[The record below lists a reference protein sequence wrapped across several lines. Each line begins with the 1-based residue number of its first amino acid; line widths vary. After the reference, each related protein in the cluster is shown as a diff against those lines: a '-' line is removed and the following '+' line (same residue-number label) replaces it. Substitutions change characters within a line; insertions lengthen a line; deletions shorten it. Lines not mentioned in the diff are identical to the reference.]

1 MEQVITKR
9 RYYDIGLQ
17 IEELLYSGVFKA
29 GERLPSE
36 RELSERFN
44 TSRTTIREAII
55 MLELK
60 GVLNVKQGSGIF
72 FVDSTDK
79 LSQKSLMPY
88 SEIGPFELLQ
98 ARQVIESNITGFAAS
113 QISFNEVMTESQF
126 ALLETK
132 TGYADPCGIVCESFR
147 QWVIEDNFVRGRPK
161 WDKAGAMFVSNVQP
175 YEEMKLRMLNGSHS
189 FLAYNGSLAGYEFI
203 WQCMEDANFRSIT
216 HQLMIN
222 EQARTLNPD
231 LNINIQEYADL
242 LIERFSN
249 RNVAHRTG
257 QIAMDGSQKLPQRAL
272 TPWLKLHQQK
282 QNNAVLSLLVAGW
295 LHYVIDA
302 VEKSQSVADPM
313 NDQFQ
318 ALIKEQQDAWQ
329 QALALLHLSAI
340 FGDLSNHQPFI
351 NEIKIAFANIKNK
364 GIKATISQLLSDEQK

>member
-1 MEQVITKR
+1 
-9 RYYDIGLQ
+9 
-17 IEELLYSGVFKA
+17 
-29 GERLPSE
+29 
-36 RELSERFN
+36 
-44 TSRTTIREAII
+44 
-55 MLELK
+55 
-60 GVLNVKQGSGIF
+60 
-72 FVDSTDK
+72 
-79 LSQKSLMPY
+79 
-88 SEIGPFELLQ
+88 
-98 ARQVIESNITGFAAS
+98 
-113 QISFNEVMTESQF
+113 
-126 ALLETK
+126 
-132 TGYADPCGIVCESFR
+132 
-147 QWVIEDNFVRGRPK
+147 
-161 WDKAGAMFVSNVQP
+161 
-175 YEEMKLRMLNGSHS
+175 
-189 FLAYNGSLAGYEFI
+189 
-203 WQCMEDANFRSIT
+203 MEDADFRSIT
-216 HQLMIN
+216 RQLMIN

-231 LNINIQEYADL
+231 LNIDAQEYADL

-249 RNVAHRTG
+249 RNVAHRTW

-295 LHYVIDA
+295 LHYVIEA

-313 NDQFQ
+313 NEQFQ

>member
-1 MEQVITKR
+1 
-9 RYYDIGLQ
+9 
-17 IEELLYSGVFKA
+17 
-29 GERLPSE
+29 
-36 RELSERFN
+36 
-44 TSRTTIREAII
+44 
-55 MLELK
+55 
-60 GVLNVKQGSGIF
+60 
-72 FVDSTDK
+72 
-79 LSQKSLMPY
+79 
-88 SEIGPFELLQ
+88 
-98 ARQVIESNITGFAAS
+98 
-113 QISFNEVMTESQF
+113 
-126 ALLETK
+126 
-132 TGYADPCGIVCESFR
+132 
-147 QWVIEDNFVRGRPK
+147 
-161 WDKAGAMFVSNVQP
+161 
-175 YEEMKLRMLNGSHS
+175 MLNGSHS

-216 HQLMIN
+216 RQLMIN

-313 NDQFQ
+313 NDQLQ